1 MSSLQSSIIRERL
14 GGGPGQ
20 HQVLL
25 TSPGGPA
32 GQPDLWLQTS
42 QPSVGLSG
50 AAVPRG
56 PP

>member
-1 MSSLQSSIIRERL
+1 MSSPQSYIISEGL

-32 GQPDLWLQTS
+32 GQPDLWLQTP